1 MPKRVPVQT
10 IVVTRDGKRVTPKI
24 GDAFDFTAEEL
35 DDINRVNPD
44 AVRKVVIEDKLL
56 EKEFTQDEKDAAA
69 KAEADA
75 KEAAKN
81 AAKGTTSA
89 KAAAAGKT
97 SAGDL

>member
-75 KEAAKN
+75 KSAAK
-81 AAKGTTSA
+81 APTSA